1 MKKTLSINIGSKVFN
16 IDNDAYE
23 LLKKYLD
30 SIKSYFEKI
39 KTEEDIIVDIESRI
53 SEKFSSLTNFSESLN
68 LQDVKNIINEMGSVE
83 DFKEVY
89 EEYSQ
94 KGENEFNESTHK
106 DYKNENRKIFR
117 NLDDKVIAGVAS
129 GIANYFNIDPV
140 ISRLLFLAS
149 LLTGFGLIVYII
161 CWIGIPGKRVGML
174 NSSKRLF
181 RDGDNKILG
190 GVAYGIANYFN
201 IDPAI
206 IRIIFIVSLFLG
218 GFGFI
223 TYILLWISIPEAK
236 TVEDKMRAKGY
247 EVTLENI
254 EKYVKGAFNRKDD
267 EENLLI
273 KIILFP
279 FRLIGPIISG
289 VFSLLIPLFRIIIS
303 LILFVISIALIVL
316 MVLFSLGLFGLID
329 YENFIFGSIDGA
341 YISGVDLSIII
352 GELPI
357 YLSISIILF
366 FIVSLLVMIISV
378 SRILLN
384 AKNINPTT
392 FIGLLFVGIIL
403 FVFNSVI
410 ISQVISEWEDTGQ
423 VQEWIDDGVIKIDNW
438 KTYRY

>member
-23 LLKKYLD
+23 LLRKYLD

-39 KTEEDIIVDIESRI
+39 ETEEDILLDIEARI
-53 SEKFSSLTNFSESLN
+53 SEKFNSVKNYSESLN

-83 DFKEVY
+83 DFKEIY

-94 KGENEFNESTHK
+94 KEENELNESTHK

-129 GIANYFNIDPV
+129 GIANYFNVDPV
-140 ISRLLFLAS
+140 ISRLVFLAS

-190 GVAYGIANYFN
+190 GVSYGIANYFN
-201 IDPAI
+201 VDPAI
-206 IRIIFIVSLFLG
+206 IRIVFIISLFLG
-218 GFGFI
+218 GFGLI
-223 TYILLWISIPEAK
+223 TYILLWISVPEAK
-236 TVEDKMRAKGY
+236 TVEDKIRAKGY
-247 EVTLENI
+247 KITLENI
-254 EKYVKGAFNRKDD
+254 EKYIKGAFKKKDD

-279 FRLIGPIISG
+279 FRLVGPIFSG
-289 VFSLLIPLFRIIIS
+289 IFSLLIPLFRIIIS
-303 LILFVISIALIVL
+303 LILFVISIVLIVI
-316 MVLFSLGLFGLID
+316 MVLFVLGLFDLID
-329 YENFIFGSIDGA
+329 YENFIFGSIEGF
-341 YISGVDLSIII
+341 YIRGVDLSIII

-366 FIVSLLVMIISV
+366 FLVSLFILIISV

-392 FIGLLFVGIIL
+392 FIGLLFIGIIL

-410 ISQVISEWEDTGQ
+410 ISQVINEWEDTGQ
-423 VQEWIDDGVIKIDNW
+423 IQEWIDDGVIKIDNW

>member
-39 KTEEDIIVDIESRI
+39 KTEEDILVDIETRI
-53 SEKFSSLTNFSESLN
+53 SEKFSSLKNFSESLN
-68 LQDVKNIINEMGSVE
+68 LQDVKNIINEMGSVD

-94 KGENEFNESTHK
+94 KGENNFNESAKK
-106 DYKNENRKIFR
+106 DYKNENKKIFR

-129 GIANYFNIDPV
+129 GLANYFNIDPV

-149 LLTGFGLIVYII
+149 LLTGFGLIIYII
-161 CWIGIPGKRVGML
+161 CWIGIPGKRVGMH

-201 IDPAI
+201 IDTAI

-223 TYILLWISIPEAK
+223 SYILLWISIPEAK
-236 TVEDKMRAKGY
+236 TVEDKMRANGY
-247 EVTLENI
+247 EVTIENI
-254 EKYVKGAFNRKDD
+254 EKYIKGAFKKKDG

-279 FRLIGPIISG
+279 FRIIGPIISG
-289 VFSLLIPLFRIIIS
+289 VFSFLIPLFRIIIS
-303 LILFVISIALIVL
+303 LILFVISIVLIVI
-316 MVLFSLGLFGLID
+316 MVLFALGLFDLID
-329 YENFIFGSIDGA
+329 YKNFIFGSIEGA
-341 YISGVDLSIII
+341 YVSGIDLSLII

-366 FIVSLLVMIISV
+366 FLVSLLVMIISV

-392 FIGLLFVGIIL
+392 FIGLLFLGIIL

-410 ISQVISEWEDTGQ
+410 ISQVINEWEDTGQ
-423 VQEWIDDGVIKIDNW
+423 IQEWIEDGVIKIDNW
-438 KTYRY
+438 NTYRY

>member
-23 LLKKYLD
+23 LLRKYLD

-39 KTEEDIIVDIESRI
+39 ETEEDILLDIETRI
-53 SEKFSSLTNFSESLN
+53 SEKFSSIINFSESLN
-68 LQDVKNIINEMGSVE
+68 LKDVKNIINEMGSVD
-83 DFKEVY
+83 DFKEIY
-89 EEYSQ
+89 EEYSI
-94 KGENEFNESTHK
+94 KEESEFNESTHK

-129 GIANYFNIDPV
+129 GVANYFHIDPV

-190 GVAYGIANYFN
+190 GVSYGIANYFN
-201 IDPAI
+201 VDPAI
-206 IRIIFIVSLFLG
+206 IRIVFIISLFLG
-218 GFGFI
+218 GFGLI
-223 TYILLWISIPEAK
+223 TYILLWISVPEAK

-247 EVTLENI
+247 KITLENI
-254 EKYVKGAFNRKDD
+254 EKYIKGAFKKKDD

-273 KIILFP
+273 KIILFQ
-279 FRLIGPIISG
+279 FRLVGPIFLGI
-289 VFSLLIPLFRIIIS
+289 FSLLIPLFRIIIS
-303 LILFVISIALIVL
+303 LILFVISIVLIVI
-316 MVLFSLGLFGLID
+316 MVLFVLGLFDLID
-329 YENFIFGSIDGA
+329 YENFIFGSIEGF
-341 YISGVDLSIII
+341 YIRGVDLSIII

-366 FIVSLLVMIISV
+366 FLVSLFILIISV

-410 ISQVISEWEDTGQ
+410 ISKVINEWEDTGQ
-423 VQEWIDDGVIKIDNW
+423 IQEWIDDGVIKIDNW

>member
-39 KTEEDIIVDIESRI
+39 KTEEDILVDIETRI
-53 SEKFSSLTNFSESLN
+53 SEKFSSLKNFSESLN
-68 LQDVKNIINEMGSVE
+68 LQDVKNIINEMGSVD

-94 KGENEFNESTHK
+94 KGENKFNESAQK

-161 CWIGIPGKRVGML
+161 CWIGIPGKRVGTL

-190 GVAYGIANYFN
+190 GVAYGIANYFS

-254 EKYVKGAFNRKDD
+254 EKYVKGAFKKKDD

-289 VFSLLIPLFRIIIS
+289 VFSFLIPLFRIIIS
-303 LILFVISIALIVL
+303 LVLFVISIVLIVI
-316 MVLFSLGLFGLID
+316 MVLFALGLFNLID
-329 YENFIFGSIDGA
+329 YKNFIFGSIEGA
-341 YISGVDLSIII
+341 YVSGIDLSLII

-366 FIVSLLVMIISV
+366 FLVSLLVMIISV

-410 ISQVISEWEDTGQ
+410 ISQVINEWEDTGQ
-423 VQEWIDDGVIKIDNW
+423 IQEWIDDGVIKIDNW

>member
-1 MKKTLSINIGSKVFN
+1 MKKTLSINIGGKVFN

-39 KTEEDIIVDIESRI
+39 KTEEDILIDIETRI
-53 SEKFSSLTNFSESLN
+53 SEKFSSLKNFSESLN
-68 LQDVKNIINEMGSVE
+68 LQDVKNIINEMGSVD

-94 KGENEFNESTHK
+94 KEENRFNESAQK
-106 DYKNENRKIFR
+106 DYKNENKKIFR

-129 GIANYFNIDPV
+129 GLANYFNIDPV

-149 LLTGFGLIVYII
+149 LLTGFGLIIYII
-161 CWIGIPGKRVGML
+161 CWIGIPGKRVGMH
-174 NSSKRLF
+174 NSNKRLF

-201 IDPAI
+201 IDTAI

-236 TVEDKMRAKGY
+236 TVEDKMRANGY
-247 EVTLENI
+247 EVTIENI
-254 EKYVKGAFNRKDD
+254 EKYIKGAFKKKDG
-267 EENLLI
+267 EEKLLI

-289 VFSLLIPLFRIIIS
+289 VFSFLIPLFRIIIS
-303 LILFVISIALIVL
+303 LVLFVISIVLIVI
-316 MVLFSLGLFGLID
+316 MVLFALGLFDLID
-329 YENFIFGSIDGA
+329 YKNFIFGSIEGA
-341 YISGVDLSIII
+341 YISGIDLSLII

-366 FIVSLLVMIISV
+366 FLVSLLVMIISV

-392 FIGLLFVGIIL
+392 FIGLLFLGIIL

-410 ISQVISEWEDTGQ
+410 ISQVINEWEDTGQ
-423 VQEWIDDGVIKIDNW
+423 IQEWIEDGVIKIDNW
-438 KTYRY
+438 NTYRY

>member
-39 KTEEDIIVDIESRI
+39 KTEEDILVDIETRI
-53 SEKFSSLTNFSESLN
+53 SEKFNSLKNFSESLN
-68 LQDVKNIINEMGSVE
+68 LQDVKNIINEMGSVD

-94 KGENEFNESTHK
+94 KGESKFNESAQK
-106 DYKNENRKIFR
+106 DYKNENKKIFR

-129 GIANYFNIDPV
+129 GLANYFNIDPV

-149 LLTGFGLIVYII
+149 LLTGFGLIIYII
-161 CWIGIPGKRVGML
+161 CWIGIPGKRVGMH

-201 IDPAI
+201 IDTAI

-223 TYILLWISIPEAK
+223 SYILLWISIPEAK
-236 TVEDKMRAKGY
+236 TVEDKMRANGY
-247 EVTLENI
+247 EVTIKNI
-254 EKYVKGAFNRKDD
+254 EKYIKGAFKKKDG

-289 VFSLLIPLFRIIIS
+289 VFSFLIPLFRIIIS
-303 LILFVISIALIVL
+303 LVLFVISIVLIVI
-316 MVLFSLGLFGLID
+316 MVLFVLGLFDLID
-329 YENFIFGSIDGA
+329 YKNFIFGSIEGA
-341 YISGVDLSIII
+341 YISGIDLSLII

-366 FIVSLLVMIISV
+366 FLVSLLVMIISV

-384 AKNINPTT
+384 AKNINPIT
-392 FIGLLFVGIIL
+392 FIGLLFLGVIL

-410 ISQVISEWEDTGQ
+410 ISQIINEWEDAGQ
-423 VQEWIDDGVIKIDNW
+423 IQEWIDDGVIKIDNW

>member
-39 KTEEDIIVDIESRI
+39 ETEEDILMDIETRI
-53 SEKFSSLTNFSESLN
+53 SEKFSSIKNFSESLN
-68 LQDVKNIINEMGSVE
+68 LKDVKNIINEMGSVD
-83 DFKEVY
+83 DFKEIY
-89 EEYSQ
+89 EEYS
-94 KGENEFNESTHK
+94 KKEESEFNESTHK

-161 CWIGIPGKRVGML
+161 CWIGIPGKRVRML

-190 GVAYGIANYFN
+190 GVAYGIANYFS

-254 EKYVKGAFNRKDD
+254 EKYVKGAFKKKDD

-289 VFSLLIPLFRIIIS
+289 VFSLLIPLIRIIIS
-303 LILFVISIALIVL
+303 LILFVISIVLIVL
-316 MVLFSLGLFGLID
+316 MVLFSLGLFNLIN
-329 YENFIFGSIDGA
+329 YENFIFGSIEGA
-341 YISGVDLSIII
+341 YISGIDLSIII

-366 FIVSLLVMIISV
+366 FLVSLLVMIISV

-410 ISQVISEWEDTGQ
+410 ISQVINEWEDTGQ
-423 VQEWIDDGVIKIDNW
+423 IQEWIDDGVIKIDNW

>member
-1 MKKTLSINIGSKVFN
+1 M
-16 IDNDAYE
+16 
-23 LLKKYLD
+23 
-30 SIKSYFEKI
+30 
-39 KTEEDIIVDIESRI
+39 DIETRI
-53 SEKFSSLTNFSESLN
+53 SEKFSSIKNFSESLN
-68 LQDVKNIINEMGSVE
+68 LKDVKNIINEMGSVD
-83 DFKEVY
+83 DFKEIY
-89 EEYSQ
+89 EEYS
-94 KGENEFNESTHK
+94 KKEESEFNESTHK
-106 DYKNENRKIFR
+106 DYKNENRKIYR

-190 GVAYGIANYFN
+190 GVAYGIANYFS

-218 GFGFI
+218 GFGLI

-254 EKYVKGAFNRKDD
+254 EKYIKGAFKKKDD
-267 EENLLI
+267 EKNLLI

-289 VFSLLIPLFRIIIS
+289 VFSLLIPLLRIIIS
-303 LILFVISIALIVL
+303 LILFVISIVLIVL
-316 MVLFSLGLFGLID
+316 MVLFSLGLFNLIN
-329 YENFIFGSIDGA
+329 YENFIFGSIEGA
-341 YISGVDLSIII
+341 YISGIDLSIII

-366 FIVSLLVMIISV
+366 FLVSLLVMIISV

-410 ISQVISEWEDTGQ
+410 ISQVINEWEDTGQ
-423 VQEWIDDGVIKIDNW
+423 IQEWIDDGVIKIDNW

>member
-39 KTEEDIIVDIESRI
+39 ETEEDILMDIETRI
-53 SEKFSSLTNFSESLN
+53 SEKFSSIKNFSESLN
-68 LQDVKNIINEMGSVE
+68 LKDVKNIINEMGSVD
-83 DFKEVY
+83 DFKEIY
-89 EEYSQ
+89 EEYS
-94 KGENEFNESTHK
+94 KKEESEFNESTNK
-106 DYKNENRKIFR
+106 NFKNENRKIYR

-190 GVAYGIANYFN
+190 GVAYGIANYFS

-218 GFGFI
+218 GFGLI

-254 EKYVKGAFNRKDD
+254 EKYIKGAFKKKDD

-289 VFSLLIPLFRIIIS
+289 VFSLLIPLLRIIIS
-303 LILFVISIALIVL
+303 LILFVISIVLIVL
-316 MVLFSLGLFGLID
+316 MVLFSLGLFNLIN
-329 YENFIFGSIDGA
+329 YENFIFGSIEGA
-341 YISGVDLSIII
+341 YVSGVDLSIII

-366 FIVSLLVMIISV
+366 FLVSLLVMIISV

-410 ISQVISEWEDTGQ
+410 ISQVINEWEDTGQ
-423 VQEWIDDGVIKIDNW
+423 IQEWIDDGVIKIDNW

>member
-39 KTEEDIIVDIESRI
+39 ETEEDILMDIETRI
-53 SEKFSSLTNFSESLN
+53 SEKFSSIKNFSESLN
-68 LQDVKNIINEMGSVE
+68 LKDVKNIINEMGSVD
-83 DFKEVY
+83 DFKEIY
-89 EEYSQ
+89 EEYS
-94 KGENEFNESTHK
+94 KKEESEFNESTN
-106 DYKNENRKIFR
+106 KNENRKIYR

-190 GVAYGIANYFN
+190 GVAYGIANYFS

-218 GFGFI
+218 GFGLI

-254 EKYVKGAFNRKDD
+254 EKYIKGAFKKKDD
-267 EENLLI
+267 EKNLLI

-289 VFSLLIPLFRIIIS
+289 VFSLLIPLLRIIIS
-303 LILFVISIALIVL
+303 LILFVISIVLIVL
-316 MVLFSLGLFGLID
+316 MVLFSLGLFNLIN
-329 YENFIFGSIDGA
+329 YENFIFGSIEGA
-341 YISGVDLSIII
+341 YVSGVDLSIII

-366 FIVSLLVMIISV
+366 FLVSLLVMIISV

-410 ISQVISEWEDTGQ
+410 ISQVINEWEDTGQ
-423 VQEWIDDGVIKIDNW
+423 IQEWIDDGVIKIDNW

>member
-39 KTEEDIIVDIESRI
+39 KTEEDILVDIETRI
-53 SEKFSSLTNFSESLN
+53 SEKFSSLKNFSESLN
-68 LQDVKNIINEMGSVE
+68 LQDVKNIINEMGSVD

-94 KGENEFNESTHK
+94 KGENKFNESAQK
-106 DYKNENRKIFR
+106 DYKNENKKIFR

-129 GIANYFNIDPV
+129 GLANYFNIDPV

-149 LLTGFGLIVYII
+149 LLTGFGLIIYII
-161 CWIGIPGKRVGML
+161 CWIGIPGKRVGMH

-236 TVEDKMRAKGY
+236 TVEDKMRANGY
-247 EVTLENI
+247 EVTIENI
-254 EKYVKGAFNRKDD
+254 EKYIKGAFKKKDG

-289 VFSLLIPLFRIIIS
+289 VFSFLIPLFRIIIS
-303 LILFVISIALIVL
+303 LVLFVISIVLIVI
-316 MVLFSLGLFGLID
+316 MVLFALGLFNLID
-329 YENFIFGSIDGA
+329 YKNFIFGSIEGA
-341 YISGVDLSIII
+341 YVSGIDLSLII

-366 FIVSLLVMIISV
+366 FLVSLLVMIISV

-410 ISQVISEWEDTGQ
+410 ISQVINEWEDTGQ
-423 VQEWIDDGVIKIDNW
+423 IQEWIEDGVIKIDNW
-438 KTYRY
+438 NTYRY

>member
-39 KTEEDIIVDIESRI
+39 KTEEDIIVDIEARI

-149 LLTGFGLIVYII
+149 LLTGFGLIIYII
-161 CWIGIPGKRVGML
+161 CWIGIPGKRAGMH
-174 NSSKRLF
+174 NPSKRLF

-254 EKYVKGAFNRKDD
+254 EKYVKGAFKKKND

-273 KIILFP
+273 KLILFP

-303 LILFVISIALIVL
+303 LILFVISILLIVL
-316 MVLFSLGLFGLID
+316 MVLFALGLFDLIN
-329 YENFIFGSIDGA
+329 YENFIFGSIEGA
-341 YISGVDLSIII
+341 YITGLDLSIII

-366 FIVSLLVMIISV
+366 FLVSILVMIISV

-410 ISQVISEWEDTGQ
+410 ISQVINEWDNTGQ
-423 VQEWIDDGVIKIDNW
+423 IQEWIEDGVIKIDNW

>member
-39 KTEEDIIVDIESRI
+39 ETEEDILMDIETRI
-53 SEKFSSLTNFSESLN
+53 SEKFSSIINFSESLN
-68 LQDVKNIINEMGSVE
+68 LKDVKNIINEMGSVD
-83 DFKEVY
+83 DFKEIY
-89 EEYSQ
+89 EEYSI
-94 KGENEFNESTHK
+94 KEESESNESTHK

-129 GIANYFNIDPV
+129 GVANYFNIDPV

-190 GVAYGIANYFN
+190 GVAYGIANYFS
-201 IDPAI
+201 IDTAI

-254 EKYVKGAFNRKDD
+254 EKYIKGAFKKKDD

-289 VFSLLIPLFRIIIS
+289 VFSLLIPLLRIIIS
-303 LILFVISIALIVL
+303 LILFVISIVLIVL
-316 MVLFSLGLFGLID
+316 MVLFSLGLFNLIN
-329 YENFIFGSIDGA
+329 YENFIFGSIEGA
-341 YISGVDLSIII
+341 YISGIDLSIII

-357 YLSISIILF
+357 YLSMSIILF
-366 FIVSLLVMIISV
+366 FLVSLLILIISV

-410 ISQVISEWEDTGQ
+410 ISQVINEWEDTGQ
-423 VQEWIDDGVIKIDNW
+423 IQEWIDDGVIKIDNW

>member
-129 GIANYFNIDPV
+129 GVANYFNIDPV

-392 FIGLLFVGIIL
+392 FIGLLFLGIIL

-410 ISQVISEWEDTGQ
+410 ISQVINEWEDTGQ
-423 VQEWIDDGVIKIDNW
+423 IQEWIDDGVIKIDNW

>member
-39 KTEEDIIVDIESRI
+39 KTEEDILVDIETRI
-53 SEKFSSLTNFSESLN
+53 SEKFSSIKNFSESLN
-68 LQDVKNIINEMGSVE
+68 LKDIKNIINEMGSVE

-94 KGENEFNESTHK
+94 REESEFNESTHK
-106 DYKNENRKIFR
+106 DYKNENKKIFR

-140 ISRLLFLAS
+140 VSRLLFLAS
-149 LLTGFGLIVYII
+149 LLTGFGLIIYII

-329 YENFIFGSIDGA
+329 YKNFIFGSIDGA

-392 FIGLLFVGIIL
+392 FIGLLFLGIIL

-410 ISQVISEWEDTGQ
+410 ISQVINEWEDTGQ
-423 VQEWIDDGVIKIDNW
+423 IQEWIDDGVIKIDDW

>member
-39 KTEEDIIVDIESRI
+39 ETEEDILLDIETRI
-53 SEKFSSLTNFSESLN
+53 SEKFSSIKNFSESLN
-68 LQDVKNIINEMGSVE
+68 LKDVKNIINEMGSVD

-94 KGENEFNESTHK
+94 KGENKFNESAQK
-106 DYKNENRKIFR
+106 DYKNENKKIFR

-129 GIANYFNIDPV
+129 GLANYFNIDPV

-190 GVAYGIANYFN
+190 GVAYGIANYFS

-254 EKYVKGAFNRKDD
+254 EKYVKGAFK
-267 EENLLI
+267 
-273 KIILFP
+273 KKMMK
-279 FRLIGPIISG
+279 
-289 VFSLLIPLFRIIIS
+289 RI
-303 LILFVISIALIVL
+303 F
-316 MVLFSLGLFGLID
+316 
-329 YENFIFGSIDGA
+329 
-341 YISGVDLSIII
+341 
-352 GELPI
+352 
-357 YLSISIILF
+357 
-366 FIVSLLVMIISV
+366 
-378 SRILLN
+378 
-384 AKNINPTT
+384 
-392 FIGLLFVGIIL
+392 
-403 FVFNSVI
+403 
-410 ISQVISEWEDTGQ
+410 
-423 VQEWIDDGVIKIDNW
+423 
-438 KTYRY
+438 

>member
-39 KTEEDIIVDIESRI
+39 ETEEDILLDIETRI
-53 SEKFSSLTNFSESLN
+53 SEKFSSIKNFSESLN
-68 LQDVKNIINEMGSVE
+68 LKDVKNIINEMGSVD
-83 DFKEVY
+83 DFKEIY
-89 EEYSQ
+89 EEYS
-94 KGENEFNESTHK
+94 KKEESEFNESTHK

-129 GIANYFNIDPV
+129 
-140 ISRLLFLAS
+140 
-149 LLTGFGLIVYII
+149 
-161 CWIGIPGKRVGML
+161 
-174 NSSKRLF
+174 
-181 RDGDNKILG
+181 
-190 GVAYGIANYFN
+190 GIANYFN

-273 KIILFP
+273 KIILLP

-289 VFSLLIPLFRIIIS
+289 VFSLLIPLFRIIMS
-303 LILFVISIALIVL
+303 LILFVMSIVLIVL
-316 MVLFSLGLFGLID
+316 MVLFSLGLFDLIN

-341 YISGVDLSIII
+341 YVSGVDLSIII

-366 FIVSLLVMIISV
+366 FLVSLLVMIISV

-410 ISQVISEWEDTGQ
+410 ISQVINEWEDAGQ
-423 VQEWIDDGVIKIDNW
+423 IQEWIDDGVIKIDNW

>member
-39 KTEEDIIVDIESRI
+39 ETEEDILMDIETRI
-53 SEKFSSLTNFSESLN
+53 SEKFSSIKNFSESLN
-68 LQDVKNIINEMGSVE
+68 LKDVKNIINEMGSVD
-83 DFKEVY
+83 DFKEIY
-89 EEYSQ
+89 EEYS
-94 KGENEFNESTHK
+94 KKEESEFNESTHK
-106 DYKNENRKIFR
+106 NYKNENRKIFR

-149 LLTGFGLIVYII
+149 LLTGFGLIVYVI

-190 GVAYGIANYFN
+190 GVAYGIANYFS

-218 GFGFI
+218 GFGLI

-254 EKYVKGAFNRKDD
+254 EKYIKGAFKKKDD

-289 VFSLLIPLFRIIIS
+289 VFSLLIPLIRIIIS
-303 LILFVISIALIVL
+303 LILFVISIVLIVL
-316 MVLFSLGLFGLID
+316 MVLFSLGLFNLIN

-341 YISGVDLSIII
+341 YISGLDLSIII

-366 FIVSLLVMIISV
+366 FLVSLLVMIISV

-403 FVFNSVI
+403 FVFNSVS
-410 ISQVISEWEDTGQ
+410 ISQVINEWEDTGQ
-423 VQEWIDDGVIKIDNW
+423 IQEWIDDGVIKIDNW

>member
-39 KTEEDIIVDIESRI
+39 ETEEDILLDIETRI
-53 SEKFSSLTNFSESLN
+53 SEKFSSIKNFSESLN
-68 LQDVKNIINEMGSVE
+68 LKDVKNIINEMGSVD
-83 DFKEVY
+83 DFKEIY
-89 EEYSQ
+89 EEYS
-94 KGENEFNESTHK
+94 KKEESEFNESTYK

-190 GVAYGIANYFN
+190 GVAYGIANYFS

-254 EKYVKGAFNRKDD
+254 EKYVKGAFKKKDD

-289 VFSLLIPLFRIIIS
+289 VFSLLIPIFKIIIS
-303 LILFVISIALIVL
+303 LILFVISIVLIVL
-316 MVLFSLGLFGLID
+316 MVLFSLGLFNLIN
-329 YENFIFGSIDGA
+329 YGNFIFGSIEGA
-341 YISGVDLSIII
+341 YISGIDLSIII

-366 FIVSLLVMIISV
+366 FLVSLLVMIISV

-410 ISQVISEWEDTGQ
+410 ISQVINEWEDTGQ

>member
-1 MKKTLSINIGSKVFN
+1 M
-16 IDNDAYE
+16 
-23 LLKKYLD
+23 
-30 SIKSYFEKI
+30 
-39 KTEEDIIVDIESRI
+39 DIEGRI
-53 SEKFSSLTNFSESLN
+53 SEKFSSIKNFSESLN
-68 LQDVKNIINEMGSVE
+68 LNDVKNIINEMGSVD
-83 DFKEVY
+83 DFKEIY
-89 EEYSQ
+89 EEYS
-94 KGENEFNESTHK
+94 KKEESEFNESTHK
-106 DYKNENRKIFR
+106 DYKNKNRKIFR

-149 LLTGFGLIVYII
+149 LITGFGLIIYII
-161 CWIGIPGKRVGML
+161 CWIGIPGKRVGIL

-190 GVAYGIANYFN
+190 GVAYGISNYFN

-218 GFGFI
+218 GFGFV

-247 EVTLENI
+247 DITLENI

-273 KIILFP
+273 KIILLP

-289 VFSLLIPLFRIIIS
+289 VFSLLIPLFRIIMS
-303 LILFVISIALIVL
+303 LILFVMSIVLIVL
-316 MVLFSLGLFGLID
+316 MVLFSLGLFDLIN

-392 FIGLLFVGIIL
+392 FIGLLFLGIIL

-410 ISQVISEWEDTGQ
+410 ISQVINEWEDTGQ
-423 VQEWIDDGVIKIDNW
+423 IQEWIDDGVIKIDDW

>member
-39 KTEEDIIVDIESRI
+39 ETEEDILLDIETRI
-53 SEKFSSLTNFSESLN
+53 SEKFSSIKNFSESLN
-68 LQDVKNIINEMGSVE
+68 LKDVKNIINEMGSVD
-83 DFKEVY
+83 DFKEIY
-89 EEYSQ
+89 EEYS
-94 KGENEFNESTHK
+94 KKEESEFNESTHK

-161 CWIGIPGKRVGML
+161 CWIGIPGKRVGTL

-190 GVAYGIANYFN
+190 GVAYGIANYFS

-254 EKYVKGAFNRKDD
+254 EKYIKGAFKKKDD

-289 VFSLLIPLFRIIIS
+289 VFSLLIPLLRIIIS
-303 LILFVISIALIVL
+303 LILFVISIVLIVL
-316 MVLFSLGLFGLID
+316 MVLFSLGLFNLIN
-329 YENFIFGSIDGA
+329 YENFIFGSIEGA
-341 YISGVDLSIII
+341 YISGIDLSIII

-366 FIVSLLVMIISV
+366 FLVSLLVMIISV

-410 ISQVISEWEDTGQ
+410 ISQVINEWEDTGQ
-423 VQEWIDDGVIKIDNW
+423 IQEWIDDGVIKIDNW

>member
-39 KTEEDIIVDIESRI
+39 ETEEDILLDIETRI
-53 SEKFSSLTNFSESLN
+53 SEKFSSIKNFSESLN
-68 LQDVKNIINEMGSVE
+68 LKDVKNIINEMGSVD
-83 DFKEVY
+83 DFKEIY
-89 EEYSQ
+89 EEYS
-94 KGENEFNESTHK
+94 KKEESEFNESTHK

-190 GVAYGIANYFN
+190 GVAYGIANYFS

-254 EKYVKGAFNRKDD
+254 EKYVKGAFKKKDD

-303 LILFVISIALIVL
+303 LILFVISIVLIVL
-316 MVLFSLGLFGLID
+316 MVLFSLGLFNLIN
-329 YENFIFGSIDGA
+329 YENFMFGSIEGA
-341 YISGVDLSIII
+341 YISGIDLSIIKI
-352 GELPI
+352 GRAH
-357 YLSISIILF
+357 
-366 FIVSLLVMIISV
+366 V
-378 SRILLN
+378 
-384 AKNINPTT
+384 
-392 FIGLLFVGIIL
+392 
-403 FVFNSVI
+403 
-410 ISQVISEWEDTGQ
+410 
-423 VQEWIDDGVIKIDNW
+423 
-438 KTYRY
+438 

>member
-39 KTEEDIIVDIESRI
+39 ETEEDILMDIETRI
-53 SEKFSSLTNFSESLN
+53 SEKFSSIKNYSESLN
-68 LQDVKNIINEMGSVE
+68 LNDVKNIINEMGSVD
-83 DFKEVY
+83 DFKEIY
-89 EEYSQ
+89 EEYS
-94 KGENEFNESTHK
+94 KKEESDFNESTHK
-106 DYKNENRKIFR
+106 NYKNENRKIYR

-149 LLTGFGLIVYII
+149 LLTGFGLVVYII

-190 GVAYGIANYFN
+190 GVAYGIANYFS

-218 GFGFI
+218 GVGFI

-254 EKYVKGAFNRKDD
+254 EKYVKGAFKKKDD

-289 VFSLLIPLFRIIIS
+289 VFSLLIPLLRIIIS
-303 LILFVISIALIVL
+303 LILFVISIVLIVL
-316 MVLFSLGLFGLID
+316 MVLFSLGLFNLIN
-329 YENFIFGSIDGA
+329 YENFIFGSIEGA
-341 YISGVDLSIII
+341 YISGIDLSIII

-366 FIVSLLVMIISV
+366 FLVSLLVMIISV

-410 ISQVISEWEDTGQ
+410 ISQVINEWEDTGQ

>member
-39 KTEEDIIVDIESRI
+39 ETEEDILMDIETRI
-53 SEKFSSLTNFSESLN
+53 SEKFSSIKNFSESLN
-68 LQDVKNIINEMGSVE
+68 LKDVKNIINEMGSVD
-83 DFKEVY
+83 DFKEIY
-89 EEYSQ
+89 EEYS
-94 KGENEFNESTHK
+94 KKEESEFNESTHK
-106 DYKNENRKIFR
+106 NYKNENRKIYR

-190 GVAYGIANYFN
+190 GVAYGIANYFS

-218 GFGFI
+218 GFGLI

-254 EKYVKGAFNRKDD
+254 EKYIKGAFKKKDD

-289 VFSLLIPLFRIIIS
+289 VFSLLIPLLRIIIS
-303 LILFVISIALIVL
+303 LILFVISIVLIVL
-316 MVLFSLGLFGLID
+316 MVLFSLGLFNLIN
-329 YENFIFGSIDGA
+329 YENFIFGSIEGA
-341 YISGVDLSIII
+341 YVSGVDLSIII

-366 FIVSLLVMIISV
+366 FLVSLLVMIISV

-403 FVFNSVI
+403 FVFNSVF
-410 ISQVISEWEDTGQ
+410 ISQVINEWEDTGQ
-423 VQEWIDDGVIKIDNW
+423 IQEWIDDGVIKIDNW

>member
-39 KTEEDIIVDIESRI
+39 ETEEDILMDIETRI
-53 SEKFSSLTNFSESLN
+53 SEKFSSIKNFSESLN
-68 LQDVKNIINEMGSVE
+68 LKDVKNIINEMGSVD
-83 DFKEVY
+83 DFKEIY
-89 EEYSQ
+89 EEYS
-94 KGENEFNESTHK
+94 KKEESEFNESTNK
-106 DYKNENRKIFR
+106 NFKNENRKIYR

-190 GVAYGIANYFN
+190 GVAYGIANYFS

-218 GFGFI
+218 GFGLI

-254 EKYVKGAFNRKDD
+254 EKYIKGAFKKKDD

-289 VFSLLIPLFRIIIS
+289 VFSLLIPLLRIIIS
-303 LILFVISIALIVL
+303 LILFVISIVLIVL
-316 MVLFSLGLFGLID
+316 MVLFSLGLFNLIN
-329 YENFIFGSIDGA
+329 YENFIFGSIEGA
-341 YISGVDLSIII
+341 YVSGVDLSIII

-366 FIVSLLVMIISV
+366 FLVSLLVMIISV

-392 FIGLLFVGIIL
+392 FIGLLFVGVIL

-410 ISQVISEWEDTGQ
+410 ISQVINEWEDTGQ
-423 VQEWIDDGVIKIDNW
+423 IQEWIDDGVIKIDNW

>member
-39 KTEEDIIVDIESRI
+39 ETEEDILMDIETRI
-53 SEKFSSLTNFSESLN
+53 SEKFSSIKNFSESLN
-68 LQDVKNIINEMGSVE
+68 LKDVKNIINEMGSVD
-83 DFKEVY
+83 DFKEIY
-89 EEYSQ
+89 EEYS
-94 KGENEFNESTHK
+94 KKEESEFNESTNK
-106 DYKNENRKIFR
+106 NYKNENRKIYR

-129 GIANYFNIDPV
+129 GIANYFNIDPL

-149 LLTGFGLIVYII
+149 LLTGFGLIIYII
-161 CWIGIPGKRVGML
+161 CWIGIPGKRVRML

-190 GVAYGIANYFN
+190 GVAYGVANYFS

-218 GFGFI
+218 GFGLI

-254 EKYVKGAFNRKDD
+254 EKYIKGAFKKKDD

-289 VFSLLIPLFRIIIS
+289 VFSLLIPLLRIIIS
-303 LILFVISIALIVL
+303 LILFVISIVLIVL
-316 MVLFSLGLFGLID
+316 MVLFSLGLFNLIN
-329 YENFIFGSIDGA
+329 YENFIFGSIEGA
-341 YISGVDLSIII
+341 YVSGVDLSIII

-366 FIVSLLVMIISV
+366 FLVSLLVMIISV

-392 FIGLLFVGIIL
+392 FIGLLFVGVIL

-410 ISQVISEWEDTGQ
+410 ISQVINEWEDTGQ
-423 VQEWIDDGVIKIDNW
+423 IQEWIDDGVIKIDNW

>member
-39 KTEEDIIVDIESRI
+39 KTEEDILVDIETRI
-53 SEKFSSLTNFSESLN
+53 SEKFSSIKNFSESLN
-68 LQDVKNIINEMGSVE
+68 LKDVKNIINEMGSVE

-94 KGENEFNESTHK
+94 REESEFNESTHK
-106 DYKNENRKIFR
+106 DYKNENKKIFR

-140 ISRLLFLAS
+140 VSRLLFLAS
-149 LLTGFGLIVYII
+149 LLTGFGLIIYII

-392 FIGLLFVGIIL
+392 FIGLLFLGIIL

-410 ISQVISEWEDTGQ
+410 ISQVINEWEDTGQ
-423 VQEWIDDGVIKIDNW
+423 IQEWIDDGVIKIDDW

>member
-39 KTEEDIIVDIESRI
+39 ETEEDILMDIETRI
-53 SEKFSSLTNFSESLN
+53 SEKFSSIKNFSESLN
-68 LQDVKNIINEMGSVE
+68 LKDVKNIINEMGSVD
-83 DFKEVY
+83 DFKEIY
-89 EEYSQ
+89 EEYS
-94 KGENEFNESTHK
+94 KKEESEFNESTHK

-190 GVAYGIANYFN
+190 GVAYGIANYFS

-254 EKYVKGAFNRKDD
+254 EKYVKGAFKKKDD

-289 VFSLLIPLFRIIIS
+289 VFSLLIPLIRIIIS
-303 LILFVISIALIVL
+303 LILFVISIVLIVL
-316 MVLFSLGLFGLID
+316 MVLFSLGLFNLIN
-329 YENFIFGSIDGA
+329 YENFIFGSIEGA
-341 YISGVDLSIII
+341 YISGIDLSIII

-366 FIVSLLVMIISV
+366 FLVSLLVMIISV

-410 ISQVISEWEDTGQ
+410 ISQVINEWEDTGQ
-423 VQEWIDDGVIKIDNW
+423 IQEWIDDGVIKIDNW

>member
-39 KTEEDIIVDIESRI
+39 ETEEDILMDIETRI
-53 SEKFSSLTNFSESLN
+53 SEKFSSIKNFSESLN
-68 LQDVKNIINEMGSVE
+68 LKDVKNIINEMGSVD
-83 DFKEVY
+83 DFKEIY
-89 EEYSQ
+89 EEYS
-94 KGENEFNESTHK
+94 KKEESEFNESTHK
-106 DYKNENRKIFR
+106 NYKNENRKIYR

-190 GVAYGIANYFN
+190 GVAYGIANYFS

-218 GFGFI
+218 GFGLI

-254 EKYVKGAFNRKDD
+254 EKYIKGAFKKKDD

-289 VFSLLIPLFRIIIS
+289 VFSLLIPLLRIIIS
-303 LILFVISIALIVL
+303 LILFVISIVLIVL
-316 MVLFSLGLFGLID
+316 MVLFSLGLFNLIN
-329 YENFIFGSIDGA
+329 YENFIFGSIEGA
-341 YISGVDLSIII
+341 YISGIDLSIII

-366 FIVSLLVMIISV
+366 FLVSLLVMIISV

-410 ISQVISEWEDTGQ
+410 ISQVINEWEDTGQ
-423 VQEWIDDGVIKIDNW
+423 IQEWIDDGVIKIDNW

>member
-39 KTEEDIIVDIESRI
+39 ETEEDILMDIETRI
-53 SEKFSSLTNFSESLN
+53 SEKFSSIKNFSESLN
-68 LQDVKNIINEMGSVE
+68 LKDVKNIINEMGSVD
-83 DFKEVY
+83 DFKEIY
-89 EEYSQ
+89 EEYS
-94 KGENEFNESTHK
+94 KKEESEFNESTHK

-190 GVAYGIANYFN
+190 GVAYGIANYFS

-254 EKYVKGAFNRKDD
+254 EKYVKGAFKKKDD

-273 KIILFP
+273 KIILLP

-289 VFSLLIPLFRIIIS
+289 VFSLLITLFRIIIS
-303 LILFVISIALIVL
+303 LILFVISIVLIVL
-316 MVLFSLGLFGLID
+316 MVLFSLGLFNLIN
-329 YENFIFGSIDGA
+329 YENFIFGSIEGA
-341 YISGVDLSIII
+341 YISGIDLSIII

-366 FIVSLLVMIISV
+366 FLVSLLVMIISV

-410 ISQVISEWEDTGQ
+410 ISQVKNEWEDTGQ
-423 VQEWIDDGVIKIDNW
+423 IQEWIDDGVIKIDNW

>member
-39 KTEEDIIVDIESRI
+39 ETEEDILLDIETRI
-53 SEKFSSLTNFSESLN
+53 SEKFSSIKNFSESLN
-68 LQDVKNIINEMGSVE
+68 LKDVKNIINEMGSVD
-83 DFKEVY
+83 DFKEIY
-89 EEYSQ
+89 EEYS
-94 KGENEFNESTHK
+94 KKEESEFNESTHK

-190 GVAYGIANYFN
+190 GVAYGIANYFS

-254 EKYVKGAFNRKDD
+254 EKYIKGAFKKKDD
-267 EENLLI
+267 EKNLLI

-289 VFSLLIPLFRIIIS
+289 VFSLLIPLLRIIIS
-303 LILFVISIALIVL
+303 LILFVISIVLIVL
-316 MVLFSLGLFGLID
+316 MVLFSLGLFNLIN
-329 YENFIFGSIDGA
+329 YENFIFGSIEGA
-341 YISGVDLSIII
+341 YVSGVDLSIII

-366 FIVSLLVMIISV
+366 FLVSLLVMIISV

-410 ISQVISEWEDTGQ
+410 ISQVINEWEDTGQ
-423 VQEWIDDGVIKIDNW
+423 IQEWIDDGVIKIDNW

>member
-39 KTEEDIIVDIESRI
+39 ETEEDILMDIETRI
-53 SEKFSSLTNFSESLN
+53 SEKFSSIKNFSESLN
-68 LQDVKNIINEMGSVE
+68 LKDVKNIINEMGSVD
-83 DFKEVY
+83 DFKEIY
-89 EEYSQ
+89 EEYS
-94 KGENEFNESTHK
+94 KKEESEFNESTHK

-149 LLTGFGLIVYII
+149 LLTGFGLIIYII

-190 GVAYGIANYFN
+190 GVAYGIANYFS

-236 TVEDKMRAKGY
+236 TVEEKMRAKGY

-254 EKYVKGAFNRKDD
+254 EKYVKGAFKKKDD

-289 VFSLLIPLFRIIIS
+289 VFSLLIPLLRIIIS
-303 LILFVISIALIVL
+303 LILFVISIVLIVL
-316 MVLFSLGLFGLID
+316 MVLFSLGLFNLIN
-329 YENFIFGSIDGA
+329 YENFIFGSIEGA
-341 YISGVDLSIII
+341 YISGIDLSIII

-366 FIVSLLVMIISV
+366 FLVSLLVMIISV

-410 ISQVISEWEDTGQ
+410 ISQVINEWEDTGQ
-423 VQEWIDDGVIKIDNW
+423 IQEWIDDGVIKIDNW

>member
-23 LLKKYLD
+23 LLRKYLD

-39 KTEEDIIVDIESRI
+39 ETEEDILLDIEARI
-53 SEKFSSLTNFSESLN
+53 SEKFNSVKNYSESLN

-83 DFKEVY
+83 DFKEIY

-94 KGENEFNESTHK
+94 KEENELNESTHK

-129 GIANYFNIDPV
+129 GIANYFNVDPV
-140 ISRLLFLAS
+140 ISRLVFLAS
-149 LLTGFGLIVYII
+149 LLTGFGFIIYII

-190 GVAYGIANYFN
+190 GVSYGIASYFN
-201 IDPAI
+201 VDPAI
-206 IRIIFIVSLFLG
+206 IRIVFIISLFLG
-218 GFGFI
+218 GFGLI

-247 EVTLENI
+247 EITLENI
-254 EKYVKGAFNRKDD
+254 EKYIKGAFKKKDD

-273 KIILFP
+273 KIILLP

-303 LILFVISIALIVL
+303 LILFVISIVLIVI
-316 MVLFSLGLFGLID
+316 MVLFALGLFDLID
-329 YENFIFGSIDGA
+329 YENFIFGSIEGF
-341 YISGVDLSIII
+341 YIRGVDLSIII

-366 FIVSLLVMIISV
+366 FLVSLFILIISV

-410 ISQVISEWEDTGQ
+410 ISQVINEWEDTGQ
-423 VQEWIDDGVIKIDNW
+423 IQEWIDDGVIKIDNW

>member
-23 LLKKYLD
+23 LLRKYLD

-39 KTEEDIIVDIESRI
+39 ETEEDILLDIEARI
-53 SEKFSSLTNFSESLN
+53 SEKFNSVKNYSESLN

-83 DFKEVY
+83 DFKEIY

-94 KGENEFNESTHK
+94 KEENELNESTHK

-129 GIANYFNIDPV
+129 GIANYFNVDPV
-140 ISRLLFLAS
+140 ISRLVFLAS

-190 GVAYGIANYFN
+190 GVSYGIANYFN
-201 IDPAI
+201 VDPTI
-206 IRIIFIVSLFLG
+206 IRIVFIISLFLG
-218 GFGFI
+218 GFGLI
-223 TYILLWISIPEAK
+223 TYILLWISVPEAK

-247 EVTLENI
+247 KITLENI
-254 EKYVKGAFNRKDD
+254 EKYIKGAFKKKDD

-279 FRLIGPIISG
+279 FRLVGPIFSG
-289 VFSLLIPLFRIIIS
+289 IFSLLIPLFRIIIS
-303 LILFVISIALIVL
+303 LILFVISIVLIVI
-316 MVLFSLGLFGLID
+316 MVLFVLGLFDLID
-329 YENFIFGSIDGA
+329 YENFIFGSIEGF
-341 YISGVDLSIII
+341 YIRGVDLSIII

-366 FIVSLLVMIISV
+366 FLVSLFILIISV

-392 FIGLLFVGIIL
+392 FIGLLFIGIIL

-410 ISQVISEWEDTGQ
+410 ISQVINEWEDTGQ
-423 VQEWIDDGVIKIDNW
+423 IQEWIDDGVIKIDNW

>member
-39 KTEEDIIVDIESRI
+39 ETEEDILMDIETRI
-53 SEKFSSLTNFSESLN
+53 SEKFSSIKNFSESLN
-68 LQDVKNIINEMGSVE
+68 LKDVKNIINEMGSVD
-83 DFKEVY
+83 DFKEIY
-89 EEYSQ
+89 EEYS
-94 KGENEFNESTHK
+94 KKEESEFNESTNK
-106 DYKNENRKIFR
+106 NYKNENRKIYR

-190 GVAYGIANYFN
+190 GVAYGIANYFS

-218 GFGFI
+218 GFGLI

-254 EKYVKGAFNRKDD
+254 EKYIKGAFKKKDD

-289 VFSLLIPLFRIIIS
+289 VFSLLIPLLRIIIS
-303 LILFVISIALIVL
+303 LILFVISIVLIVL
-316 MVLFSLGLFGLID
+316 MVLFSLGLFNLIN
-329 YENFIFGSIDGA
+329 YENFIFGSIEGA
-341 YISGVDLSIII
+341 YVSGVDLSIII

-366 FIVSLLVMIISV
+366 FLVSLLVMIISV

-392 FIGLLFVGIIL
+392 FIGLLFVGVIL

-410 ISQVISEWEDTGQ
+410 ISQVINEWEDTGQ
-423 VQEWIDDGVIKIDNW
+423 IQEWIDDGVIKIDNW

>member
-39 KTEEDIIVDIESRI
+39 ETEEDILLDIETRI
-53 SEKFSSLTNFSESLN
+53 SEKFSSIKNFSESLN
-68 LQDVKNIINEMGSVE
+68 LIDVKNIINEMGSVD
-83 DFKEVY
+83 DFKEIY
-89 EEYSQ
+89 EEYS
-94 KGENEFNESTHK
+94 KKEESEFNESTHK

-149 LLTGFGLIVYII
+149 ILTGFGLIVYII

-201 IDPAI
+201 IDTAI

-223 TYILLWISIPEAK
+223 SYILLWISIPEAK
-236 TVEDKMRAKGY
+236 TVEDKMRANGY
-247 EVTLENI
+247 EVTIENI
-254 EKYVKGAFNRKDD
+254 EKYIKGAFKKKDG

-279 FRLIGPIISG
+279 FRIIGPIISG
-289 VFSLLIPLFRIIIS
+289 VFSFLIPLFRIIIS
-303 LILFVISIALIVL
+303 LILFVISIVLIVI
-316 MVLFSLGLFGLID
+316 MVLFALGLFDLID
-329 YENFIFGSIDGA
+329 YKNFIFGSIEGA
-341 YISGVDLSIII
+341 YISGIDLSLII

-366 FIVSLLVMIISV
+366 FLVSLLVMIISV

-384 AKNINPTT
+384 AKNINPAT
-392 FIGLLFVGIIL
+392 FIGLLFLGIIL

-410 ISQVISEWEDTGQ
+410 ISQVINEWEDTGQ
-423 VQEWIDDGVIKIDNW
+423 IQEWIDDGVIKIDNW

>member
-39 KTEEDIIVDIESRI
+39 ETEEDILMDIETRI
-53 SEKFSSLTNFSESLN
+53 SEKFSSIKNFSESLN
-68 LQDVKNIINEMGSVE
+68 LKDVKNIINEMGSVD
-83 DFKEVY
+83 DFKEIY
-89 EEYSQ
+89 EEYS
-94 KGENEFNESTHK
+94 KKEESEFNESTHK
-106 DYKNENRKIFR
+106 NYKNENRKIYR

-190 GVAYGIANYFN
+190 GVAYGIANYFS

-218 GFGFI
+218 GFGLI

-254 EKYVKGAFNRKDD
+254 EKYIKGAFKKKDD

-289 VFSLLIPLFRIIIS
+289 VFSLLIPLLRIIIS
-303 LILFVISIALIVL
+303 LILFVISIVLIVL
-316 MVLFSLGLFGLID
+316 MVLFSLGLFNLIN
-329 YENFIFGSIDGA
+329 YENFIFGSIEGA
-341 YISGVDLSIII
+341 YVSGVDLSIII

-366 FIVSLLVMIISV
+366 FLVSLLVMIISV

-403 FVFNSVI
+403 FVFNSVS
-410 ISQVISEWEDTGQ
+410 ISQVINEWEDTGQ
-423 VQEWIDDGVIKIDNW
+423 IQEWIDDGVIKIDNW